1 MNKIFTV
8 LICVFAIGIG
18 YSQGP
23 AFKYQGVARNAQ
35 NASLNNQAIALRLT
49 ILNAGIRPYI
59 LKYIVLLLLRL
70 DYLVSMYAREPIQ
83 QVLVQPLIGQQVV
96 FN

>member
-49 ILNAGIRPYI
+49 ILNAGNSPVYSEVHSVTTSAIG
-59 LKYIVLLLLRL
+59 LF
-70 DYLVSMYAREPIQ
+70 PIKS
-83 QVLVQPLIGQQVV
+83 
-96 FN
+96 